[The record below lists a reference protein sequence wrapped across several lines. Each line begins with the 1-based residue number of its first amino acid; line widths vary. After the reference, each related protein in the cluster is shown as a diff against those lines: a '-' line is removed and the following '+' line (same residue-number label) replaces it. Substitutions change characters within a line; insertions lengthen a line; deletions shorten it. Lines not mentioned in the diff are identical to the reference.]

1 MKDDQSMIEVDSKF
15 KSCPGPIID
24 LSEAVKNA
32 KKGQIIR
39 LIATDPA
46 SPSDVKE
53 WTAQVG
59 HKVLKISEEKGVYEI
74 DIEVG

>member
-1 MKDDQSMIEVDSKF
+1 MKDDQSMIEIDSKF

-24 LSEAVKNA
+24 LSDAVKNA

-46 SPSDVKE
+46 TPSDVKE
-53 WTAQVG
+53 WTGQVG